1 MLRLFIILLTLQSSH
16 LNKAFVLQDRFY
28 LYKTLTLG
36 IIHKGCPHKCGTFWN
51 HPPLVQACPHLVDDP
66 PPPLSVQTQGWYYL
80 KHCNL

>member
-16 LNKAFVLQDRFY
+16 LNKVFVLQDRFY

-51 HPPLVQACPHLVDDP
+51 PPPYVQACPHLVDDP
-66 PPPLSVQTQGWYYL
+66 PPPLSVQTQDWYYL